1 MSFATATEAQKTDA
15 AAKTN
20 NVAKLLYTAVSGGQ
34 SVQASDVDASAKL
47 AATALAALGAS
58 GTTDKQSVVS
68 DGQTVDV
75 GTGTVTLHVA
85 GGKLTATYAAK
96 A

>member
-1 MSFATATEAQKTDA
+1 MSFATATEAQKVDA
-15 AAKTN
+15 TTKTN

-34 SVQASDVDASAKL
+34 AVQGTDVDAAANL
-47 AATALAALGAS
+47 AAAALSAIGAS
-58 GTTDKQSVVS
+58 GTSATQSVVS
-68 DGQTVDV
+68 DGQTLDV
-75 GTGTVTLHVA
+75 STGTVTLHVS